1 MDGFKKFDCEVMVKY
16 LDNFPKIHINI
27 NNNFK
32 KSTAKKWPK
41 RNCPPADA
49 LWGGGVVDW
58 APFPSLKAL
67 LP

>member
-1 MDGFKKFDCEVMVKY
+1 MVKY
-16 LDNFPKIHINI
+16 LNNFPKININN

-49 LWGGGVVDW
+49 LC
-58 APFPSLKAL
+58 PPPPESEFKMQNSKCEFI
-67 LP
+67 